1 MIPDYSGEFLIIEYD
16 PRLPA
21 PGKRKRS
28 GITPD
33 SCGTPGDP
41 HNLEGGA
48 LASRNSCTLL
58 FHLYG
63 ISTSAAPHTL
73 MLAGTSLPMRLAAAP
88 RMLLER

>member
-1 MIPDYSGEFLIIEYD
+1 MIPYNSGEFLIIEYD

-33 SCGTPGDP
+33 SCGRAGDP

-48 LASRNSCTLL
+48 LASRNSFR